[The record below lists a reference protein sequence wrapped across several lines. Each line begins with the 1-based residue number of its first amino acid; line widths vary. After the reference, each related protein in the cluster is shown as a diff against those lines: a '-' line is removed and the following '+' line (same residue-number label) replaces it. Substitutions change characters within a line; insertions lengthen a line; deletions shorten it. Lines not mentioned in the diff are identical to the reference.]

1 MGKGAKVSSA
11 DPYQT
16 LGVKRDA
23 SPEDIRKAYRRLAKK
38 LHPDVNPGDSGAE
51 QRFKDVSAAY
61 NLLNDADQRGRF
73 DRGEIDA
80 AGAERPRQRY
90 SRARTGAAQGSGRFD
105 DSAGDIGTFGVDDL
119 FSDLF
124 GRGGNSRFSL
134 RGQDVR
140 TQLEAD
146 FLDAVN
152 GASKR
157 VTLPDGETLD
167 ITIPP
172 GTRDGQILRLRGKGM
187 PGRNGPPGDML
198 VEIDVRPH
206 PFFTR
211 HGDDIHLELP
221 VSLTE
226 ATLGARV
233 QAPTPAGPVALR
245 VPKGS
250 NTGTV
255 LRLKGKGVRRRDR
268 TRGDEYVTLK
278 LVLPDKPDPELENFA
293 ARWAA
298 GKTHHPWQAM
308 IT

>member
-1 MGKGAKVSSA
+1 VSSA

-16 LGVKRDA
+16 LGVKRHA

-38 LHPDVNPGDSGAE
+38 LHPDVNPGDTGAE

-61 NLLNDADQRGRF
+61 NLLSDADQRARF
-73 DRGEIDA
+73 DRGETDA
-80 AGAERPRQRY
+80 SGAERPRYQ
-90 SRARTGAAQGSGRFD
+90 RARTGAAQGAGRFGEGAGRFD
-105 DSAGDIGTFGVDDL
+105 DGAADFGGFGTDDL
-119 FSDLF
+119 FSDFF
-124 GRGGNSRFSL
+124 GRGGGTSRFGR

-146 FLDAVN
+146 FLDTVN

-157 VTLPDGETLD
+157 VTLPHGETLD

-206 PFFTR
+206 RFFTR
-211 HGDDIHLELP
+211 EGDDIHLELP

-226 ATLGARV
+226 AALGARV
-233 QAPTPAGPVALR
+233 QAPTPTGPVALR

-255 LRLKGKGVRRRDR
+255 LRLKGKGVRRRDG
-268 TRGDEYVTLK
+268 TRGDEYATLK
-278 LVLPDKPDPELENFA
+278 VVLPDQLDPELENFA
-293 ARWAA
+293 ARWPA
-298 GKTHHPWQAM
+298 GRAHHPWQTM
-308 IT
+308 IA

>member
-1 MGKGAKVSSA
+1 VSSL

-23 SPEDIRKAYRRLAKK
+23 SPEGIRKAYRRLAKK
-38 LHPDVNPGDSGAE
+38 LHPDVNPGDSEAE

-61 NLLNDADQRGRF
+61 NLLNDPDQRARF

-80 AGAERPRQRY
+80 TGAERPQRRY
-90 SRARTGAAQGSGRFD
+90 RRAGTRSAEGTDRFRDGAGG
-105 DSAGDIGTFGVDDL
+105 FGGFGMDDL

-124 GRGGNSRFSL
+124 GRGGSDQFGF
-134 RGQDVR
+134 RGPDVQ
-140 TQLEAD
+140 TQLEVD

-157 VTLPDGETLD
+157 VTLPEGETLD

-172 GTRDGQILRLRGKGM
+172 GARDGQMVRLRGKGM
-187 PGRNGPPGDML
+187 AGRNGPPGDML
-198 VEIDVRPH
+198 VEIKVRPH
-206 PFFTR
+206 SFFR
-211 HGDDIHLELP
+211 RQGDDVHLDLP

-226 ATLGARV
+226 ATLGAHV
-233 QAPTPAGPVALR
+233 QAPTPTGLVALR

-255 LRLKGKGVRRRDR
+255 LRLKGKGVRRRDG
-268 TRGDEYVTLK
+268 TRGDEYATLK
-278 LVLPDKPDPELENFA
+278 VMLPDRPDPELESFA

-298 GKTHHPWQAM
+298 GKNHHPWQEM
-308 IT
+308 IA

>member
-1 MGKGAKVSSA
+1 MSSA

-23 SPEDIRKAYRRLAKK
+23 SPEEIRKAYRRLAKK
-38 LHPDVNPGDSGAE
+38 LHPDVNPGDSSAE

-61 NLLNDADQRGRF
+61 NILNDAEQRARF

-80 AGAERPRQRY
+80 SGAERPRQPY
-90 SRARTGAAQGSGRFD
+90 QRARTGTAQGAGRFED
-105 DSAGDIGTFGVDDL
+105 GAGDFGGFGVDDL

-124 GRGGNSRFSL
+124 GRGGTGRFAL

-140 TQLEAD
+140 TQLEVD

-157 VTLPDGETLD
+157 VALPDGQTLD

-187 PGRNGPPGDML
+187 PGRDGPPGDML
-198 VEIDVRPH
+198 VEIGVRPH
-206 PFFTR
+206 PFFSR
-211 HGDDIHLELP
+211 DGDDIHLELP

-226 ATLGARV
+226 ATLGAQI
-233 QAPTPAGPVALR
+233 QAPTPTGPVALR

-255 LRLKGKGVRRRDR
+255 LRLRGKGVRRRDG
-268 TRGDEYVTLK
+268 TRGDEYATLKVTL
-278 LVLPDKPDPELENFA
+278 PDRPDPELENFA

-298 GKTHHPWQAM
+298 GKAHHPWQAM